1 MSAWDDDDLPG
12 LPPRLGAA
20 MEFERQHGRGE
31 TSAEVD
37 TSEVLGDNPTT
48 KLLRVLMNERYAPEL
63 LPWEGQLVEDVLEK
77 LHQQSQMVEYLRS
90 DDTTSEDEHFRMSY
104 VQLDMERIKFQIRSY
119 VRTRLYKSHN
129 GQSRHP
135 ISHVGSGTKPRYE
148 VRPSYKNLFKAHM
161 HRTVLDNL
169 PEGLR
174 SLNETFPD
182 GRSMG
187 AFPTAEFEPRN
198 IHLRDSRLR
207 ARSTSRVSATF
218 SFVNTPFLILIMDQ
232 RNQRRRRQGFHPYF
246 PIRDY

>member
-1 MSAWDDDDLPG
+1 MSAWDGDDLPG

-37 TSEVLGDNPTT
+37 TSEVLGANPDNPTT

-119 VRTRLYKSHN
+119 VRTRLYKIEKYASHIMAN
-129 GQSRHP
+129 PDIQSRMSVLEQNHAM
-135 ISHVGSGTKPRYE
+135 
-148 VRPSYKNLFKAHM
+148 SYKNLFKAHM

-182 GRSMG
+182 GRSMVPQPNLNQG
-187 AFPTAEFEPRN
+187 IFIYAIQDCGPVRLPDGTSVVVDKGS
-198 IHLRDSRLR
+198 IHIFQYGTIKHLVERGD
-207 ARSTSRVSATF
+207 AMF
-218 SFVNTPFLILIMDQ
+218 I
-232 RNQRRRRQGFHPYF
+232 
-246 PIRDY
+246 